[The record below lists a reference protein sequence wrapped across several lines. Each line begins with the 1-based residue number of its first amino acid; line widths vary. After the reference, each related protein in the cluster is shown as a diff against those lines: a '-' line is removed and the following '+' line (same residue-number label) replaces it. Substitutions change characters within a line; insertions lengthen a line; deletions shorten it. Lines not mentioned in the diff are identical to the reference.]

1 MPNFT
6 FHHRW
11 LTASS
16 LALLTSL
23 SLSLMNVSVSQA
35 NAQSTDR
42 DRPTLIQSNEIKGTL
57 TRQSDVFFGFDANA
71 GDVKVT
77 IDLKPSTGSIAVAS
91 LQFYD
96 DNNNELLPVPL
107 MPTANSRSGD
117 RKTVTF
123 QISRRQRI
131 LMRLTEGTGY
141 GGNYK
146 IKLEGAIDLNQASAG
161 KVVPLPSQGKLRVE
175 LKNGIVQEF
184 DLRDIQQ
191 AVIKP

>member
-23 SLSLMNVSVSQA
+23 SLGLMNVSVSQA

>member
-1 MPNFT
+1 MSYRALIKRTIGLPT
-6 FHHRW
+6 
-11 LTASS
+11 
-16 LALLTSL
+16 LALVTTVGIIGFAPST
-23 SLSLMNVSVSQA
+23 MPA
-35 NAQSTDR
+35 HAQSTDR
-42 DRPTLIQSNEIKGTL
+42 DRPTLIQSNEIQGTL

-117 RKTVTF
+117 RKTVTL
-123 QISRRQRI
+123 QIPRRQRI

-141 GGNYK
+141 GGNYR

-161 KVVPLPSQGKLRVE
+161 KIVPLPSQGKLRVE